1 MSAGI
6 SLGPKKGR
14 PRHYLTTP
22 EGRTV
27 TEDHFGPPL
36 AAFIRGDLELKPLKP
51 PANLGPLLYSLDA
64 ETLAV
69 IGLMPLLDGWARGW
83 DWENQSHTTV
93 CLEVGR
99 HLEAR
104 SGKELTDKE
113 RVLAGQWLVE
123 CATGNNGIGLIQC
136 DNAVR
141 HAFEHAL
148 VVVLNLLHV

>member
-1 MSAGI
+1 MTQNIARTI
-6 SLGPKKGR
+6 AAYERRNKLRTEKGR
-14 PRHYLTTP
+14 LRHYLTTP

-83 DWENQSHTTV
+83 NWENQSYTTV

-104 SGKELTDKE
+104 IGKELTDKE
-113 RVLAGQWLVE
+113 RALAGEWLVE
-123 CATGNNGIGLIQC
+123 CATTLGPDRG
-136 DNAVR
+136 
-141 HAFEHAL
+141 
-148 VVVLNLLHV
+148 